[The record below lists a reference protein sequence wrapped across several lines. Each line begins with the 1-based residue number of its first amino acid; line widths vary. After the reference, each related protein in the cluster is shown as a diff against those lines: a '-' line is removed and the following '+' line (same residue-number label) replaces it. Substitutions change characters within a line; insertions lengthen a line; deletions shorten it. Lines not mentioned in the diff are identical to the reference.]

1 MSILIREFDNERSA
15 IIEPS
20 YCASKNDDMPEVAVA
35 TFSYKLIEKFSKLE
49 NVKVIGKMK
58 SANGENIIY
67 KINYKDIDVAF
78 FLARVGAPA
87 CTVDFEEIIAM
98 GIKKL
103 VLFGSCGVL
112 SKDIPNGHILV
123 PSSAIRDE
131 GTSYHYIP
139 SSDEIGLQADS
150 IKTITNT
157 LEELNYPYVKGKVWT
172 TDAPYRET
180 ITKLNNRKNQGCIA
194 VEMECAAMAAVAQFR
209 NIQFAQFLYSADNL
223 DAVKWEPRGLG
234 NTELSKKETYMAVA
248 LECAINL

>member
-1 MSILIREFDNERSA
+1 MSILIKEFDNARDA

-20 YCASKNDDMPEVAVA
+20 YCSSKNYEIPEIAVA

-49 NVKVIGKMK
+49 NVKIINELK
-58 SANGENIIY
+58 SSNGNRFVY
-67 KINYKDIDVAF
+67 KINYKGTDIAF

-98 GIKKL
+98 GIRKL

-112 SKDIPNGHILV
+112 NKDIPNGHIIV
-123 PSSAIRDE
+123 PTSAIRDE

-139 SSDEIGLQADS
+139 SSDEIKLRDES

-157 LEELNYPYVKGKVWT
+157 LDKIKYPYIKGKTWT

-180 ITKLNNRKNQGCIA
+180 ITKLNNRKKQGCIA
-194 VEMECAAMAAVAQFR
+194 VEMECASMAAVAQFR

-234 NTELSKKETYMAVA
+234 NIKLSQKETYMAIA

>member
-1 MSILIREFDNERSA
+1 MSILTREFDNERSA

-20 YCASKNDDMPEVAVA
+20 YCASKNDEMPQIAVA

-49 NVKVIGKMK
+49 NVKAIGKIK

-67 KINYKDIDVAF
+67 KINYKDTDIAF

-98 GIKKL
+98 GVKKF

-112 SKDIPNGHILV
+112 SKDIPNGHIIV
-123 PSSAIRDE
+123 PTCAVRDE
-131 GTSYHYIP
+131 GTSYHYIYP
-139 SSDEIGLQADS
+139 SDEINLQDDS
-150 IKTITNT
+150 IKTITST
-157 LEELNYPYVKGKVWT
+157 LDELNYPYVTGKIWT

-180 ITKLNNRKNQGCIA
+180 VTKLNNRKNQGCIA

-234 NTELSKKETYMAVA
+234 NTKLSHKETYMAVA
-248 LECAINL
+248 LECAMNL

>member
-1 MSILIREFDNERSA
+1 MSILIREFDNDKNA

-20 YCASKNDDMPEVAVA
+20 YCASKNDEMPEIAIS

-49 NVKVIGKMK
+49 NVKPIGKTK
-58 SANGENIIY
+58 SANGGNIIY
-67 KINYKDIDVAF
+67 KINHKDTDIAF

-98 GIKKL
+98 GVKKL

-112 SKDIPNGHILV
+112 SKDIPSGHIIV
-123 PSSAIRDE
+123 PTAAIRDE

-139 SSDEIGLQADS
+139 SSDEIKLQEES

-157 LEELNYPYVKGKVWT
+157 LEKIKYPYIKGKTWT

-180 ITKLNNRKNQGCIA
+180 TTKLNNRKNQGCIA
-194 VEMECAAMAAVAQFR
+194 VEMECASMAAVAQFR

-223 DAVKWEPRGLG
+223 DALKWEPRGLE
-234 NTELSKKETYMAVA
+234 NAKLSQEEVYMAIA